1 MVKIKKTNKMK
12 RESILV
18 LTLLIGVSFLFS
30 NIQSDSLIL
39 TGNMVGTNSAP
50 DGGDNIG
57 EVRIYEV
64 TFVPTLRTPPGIEGQ
79 DKIKFDENG
88 TPIGTGKP
96 DAQTKG
102 RWFADCSTLTNKG
115 NRITSQ
121 GFGKTQE
128 KAEADCHKSLKLQKE
143 TKDKIEAEDKKS

>member
-1 MVKIKKTNKMK
+1 MK

-64 TFVPTLRTPPGIEGQ
+64 TFIDKKGMLQ

-96 DAQTKG
+96 DANTKG
-102 RWFADCSTLTNKG
+102 KWFADCSTLTNKLT
-115 NRITSQ
+115 RITSL
-121 GFGKTQE
+121 GSGKTQ
-128 KAEADCHKSLKLQKE
+128 KAAEADCHKSLKLQKK
-143 TKDKIEAEDKKS
+143 TVDKIEAKDKNS

>member
-1 MVKIKKTNKMK
+1 MK

-50 DGGDNIG
+50 DGGDKIG

-64 TFVPTLRTPPGIEGQ
+64 TFIDKKGMLQ

-96 DAQTKG
+96 DANTKG
-102 RWFADCSTLTNKG
+102 KWFADCSTLTNKLT
-115 NRITSQ
+115 RITSL
-121 GFGKTQE
+121 GSGKTQ
-128 KAEADCHKSLKLQKE
+128 KAAEADCHKSLKLQKK
-143 TKDKIEAEDKKS
+143 TVDKIEAENKKS

>member
-64 TFVPTLRTPPGIEGQ
+64 TFIDKKGMLQ
-79 DKIKFDENG
+79 DKIKFDEND

-96 DAQTKG
+96 DAETKG
-102 RWFADCSTLTNKG
+102 EWFADCSTLTNKG
-115 NRITSQ
+115 TRITSK
-121 GFGKTQE
+121 GYGKTQ
-128 KAEADCHKSLKLQKE
+128 KAAEADCHKNLINQKK
-143 TKDKIEAEDKKS
+143 TVDKIEAKDKNS

>member
-57 EVRIYEV
+57 QVRIYEV
-64 TFVPTLRTPPGIEGQ
+64 TFIDKKGMLQ

-102 RWFADCSTLTNKG
+102 RWFADCSTLTTKG

-128 KAEADCHKSLKLQKE
+128 KAEADCHKSLKLQKK
-143 TKDKIEAEDKKS
+143 TVDKIEAKDKNS

>member
-1 MVKIKKTNKMK
+1 MK

-64 TFVPTLRTPPGIEGQ
+64 TFIDKKGMLQ

-96 DAQTKG
+96 DAKTKG
-102 RWFADCSTLTNKG
+102 KWFADCSTLTNKLT
-115 NRITSQ
+115 RITSL
-121 GFGKTQE
+121 GSGKTQ
-128 KAEADCHKSLKLQKE
+128 KAAEADCHKSLKLQKK
-143 TKDKIEAEDKKS
+143 TVDKIEAENK

>member
-64 TFVPTLRTPPGIEGQ
+64 TFIDKKGMLQ

-96 DAQTKG
+96 DAKTKG
-102 RWFADCSTLTNKG
+102 KWFADCSTLTNKLT
-115 NRITSQ
+115 RITSL
-121 GFGKTQE
+121 GSGKTQ
-128 KAEADCHKSLKLQKE
+128 KAAEADCHKSLKLQKK
-143 TKDKIEAEDKKS
+143 TVDKIEAKDKNS

>member
-57 EVRIYEV
+57 QVRIYEV
-64 TFVPTLRTPPGIEGQ
+64 TFIDKKGMLQ

-96 DAQTKG
+96 DANTKG
-102 RWFADCSTLTNKG
+102 KWFADCSTLTNKLT
-115 NRITSQ
+115 RITSL
-121 GFGKTQE
+121 GSGKTQ
-128 KAEADCHKSLKLQKE
+128 KAAEADCHKSLKLQKK
-143 TKDKIEAEDKKS
+143 TVDKIEAKDKNS

>member
-1 MVKIKKTNKMK
+1 MK

-64 TFVPTLRTPPGIEGQ
+64 TFIDKKGMLQ

-128 KAEADCHKSLKLQKE
+128 KAEADCHKSLKLQKK
-143 TKDKIEAEDKKS
+143 TKDKIEAENK

>member
-64 TFVPTLRTPPGIEGQ
+64 TFIDKKGMLQ

-96 DAQTKG
+96 DANTKG
-102 RWFADCSTLTNKG
+102 KWFADCSTLTNKLT
-115 NRITSQ
+115 RITSL
-121 GFGKTQE
+121 GSGKTQ
-128 KAEADCHKSLKLQKE
+128 KAAEADCHKSLKLQKK
-143 TKDKIEAEDKKS
+143 TVDKIEAKDKNS